1 MKALLVIMLIA
12 LAGCAHHHKGHGHH
26 HAEKKDHHGK
36 DHKCNCD
43 KKAEIKSAPVEFDG
57 HCAMG
62 LCRKG
67 QKVKCDPEITAA
79 FKGKNYC
86 FSSLEARDT
95 FMKNVDANAKKAHA
109 VWGSSFGGT
118 KN

>member
-1 MKALLVIMLIA
+1 MPGMPKGKRKIMKALLVIMLIV
-12 LAGCAHHHKGHGHH
+12 LAGCAHHHN
-26 HAEKKDHHGK
+26 K
-36 DHKCNCD
+36 DHKCACD
-43 KKAEIKSAPVEFDG
+43 KKAEIQSAPVEFDG
-57 HCAMG
+57 FCAMG

-86 FSSLEARDT
+86 FSTLEARDT
-95 FMKNVDANAKKAHA
+95 FMKNVDANTKKAHA
-109 VWGSSFGGT
+109 VWGTNFGGS

>member
-1 MKALLVIMLIA
+1 MKALIVIMLIA
-12 LAGCAHHHKGHGHH
+12 LAGCAHHHKGDGHGR
-26 HAEKKDHHGK
+26 
-36 DHKCNCD
+36 
-43 KKAEIKSAPVEFDG
+43 KAEVKSEPIEFDG

-79 FKGKNYC
+79 FKGKSYC
-86 FSSLEARDT
+86 FSTLEARDT
-95 FMKNVDANAKKAHA
+95 FMKNVDANTKKAHA
-109 VWGSSFGGT
+109 VWGTNFGGS